1 MCKPSVPH
9 PGVEQGLVRIRYL
22 AAATAAQET
31 GMSVFAD
38 VVDGQSGTM
47 YAIVPPPPCAVAAL
61 ELEESNWNVVMFVA
75 AGIAPSRHSFICVQ
89 KICHFYVYVPL
100 PRHTPGYAIDH
111 LLR

>member
-75 AGIAPSRHSFICVQ
+75 AGIAPSRHSFAFRKSVISTFMYLFHVTPPATQSIIC
-89 KICHFYVYVPL
+89 
-100 PRHTPGYAIDH
+100 
-111 LLR
+111 